1 MSETRP
7 DSVSSGEASS
17 SGANSSGVS
26 ATEPAD
32 IPQARQTPESEPSA
46 PGSERSSGFLGVIER
61 AGDKIPHPALLFL
74 ILCGIVIILS
84 QALHLAGVSSTSE
97 VAVAPVTASQ
107 YVEEGGST
115 NPGYEFSPAPAPDQY
130 HIERETTHIEGLLTG
145 DGIRFIFTSTVDN
158 FNGFGVVG
166 VILVAMAGVG
176 VAEEAGLIG
185 ALIRKLVKR
194 APPYSITFIIVLVGV
209 ISSIASDAGYLVLIP
224 LGAAAF
230 YSMGRHPLA
239 GLAAAYAGVSA
250 AFAVNILITP
260 IDGVVTQITN
270 EALHLVAPQKSIN
283 LTANLYFSIAS
294 TVVMAIVMT
303 IYTDRFLSRRL
314 GAYHGV
320 AEGHADE
327 EVSGTAEARGL
338 RFAGIAL
345 LVCVALI
352 LLLTVP
358 SWGLLR
364 NPATGSL
371 INDSP
376 FMDGLIFIITL
387 VFLVLGICYGRGART
402 LTSSNDIMNAITKTF
417 SGLAGLIFML
427 LIISQFIAYFNYS
440 NIATVVATELG
451 DALQSAHIPALWLLV
466 LFILVIYL
474 LDIIIP
480 GVIPKWAIFAPIF
493 VPLFY
498 RLGIGPQTVLAAYR
512 VGDSPF
518 NVVTP
523 LMVYL
528 PFIVIVAQRYK
539 KDAGIGTV
547 ISLMIP
553 YALIVATVW
562 ILFFVAWYLLG
573 IPLGPGAPIRI

>member
-1 MSETRP
+1 MSETSTGKT
-7 DSVSSGEASS
+7 DVQTGEIPKARETAEHAES
-17 SGANSSGVS
+17 
-26 ATEPAD
+26 TE
-32 IPQARQTPESEPSA
+32 A
-46 PGSERSSGFLGVIER
+46 PGKSKGSGGFLGFIER
-61 AGDKIPHPALLFL
+61 AGDRIPHPALMFL
-74 ILCGIVIILS
+74 ILCGIVIVLS
-84 QALHLAGVSSTSE
+84 QILYLAGVKATSE
-97 VAVAPVTASQ
+97 VAVPPPTQSQ

-115 NPGYEFSPAPAPDQY
+115 NPGYELVPAPGPADY
-130 HIERETTHIEGLLTG
+130 HIERETTHVEGLLTG
-145 DGIRFIFTSTVDN
+145 AGVRFMLTSTVDN

-194 APPYSITFIIVLVGV
+194 APPYSITFIIVLVGI

-230 YSMGRHPLA
+230 YSLGRHPLA

-260 IDGVVTQITN
+260 IDGVITQVTN
-270 EALHLVAPQKSIN
+270 EALHLVAPDKNIN

-303 IYTDRFLSRRL
+303 IYTDRFLVRRL
-314 GAYHGV
+314 GAYEGRPGGQAEDEVDV
-320 AEGHADE
+320 A
-327 EVSGTAEARGL
+327 AESRGL
-338 RFAGIAL
+338 RFAGIGL

-352 LLLTVP
+352 LLATVP

-364 NPATGSL
+364 NPDTGSL
-371 INDSP
+371 INNSP
-376 FMDGLIFIITL
+376 LMEGLLFIITL
-387 VFLVLGICYGRGART
+387 IFLILGICYGRGAGT
-402 LTSSNDIMNAITKTF
+402 LKSSNDIMNAITKTF
-417 SGLAGLIFML
+417 AGLAGLILML

-440 NIATVVATELG
+440 KIATVVATELG
-451 DALQSAHIPALWLLV
+451 DALHSANVGALWLLV
-466 LFILVIYL
+466 LFILVIFL

-553 YALIVATVW
+553 YAVIVATVW

-573 IPLGPGAPIRI
+573 IPLGPGAPVKL